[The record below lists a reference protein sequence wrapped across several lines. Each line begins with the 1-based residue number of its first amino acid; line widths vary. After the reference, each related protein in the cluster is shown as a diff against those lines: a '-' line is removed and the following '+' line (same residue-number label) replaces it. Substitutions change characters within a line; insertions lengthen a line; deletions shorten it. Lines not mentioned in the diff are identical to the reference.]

1 MNTQSFLETVKP
13 YSERPLVFDLGDALI
28 PGGYHVTEVKAVSTQ
43 AMDCGGRADAWRET
57 VVQLWAP
64 ERLEKSMNVGK
75 FLAIYSRVSAQIPIE
90 AEAELRIEYGALGAP
105 AVSYLV
111 GGIEVGKEVVV
122 RLEPPAV
129 TCKAA
134 ERSLSDSRDIPV
146 LDTSPSCCTPPTT
159 ENSRT
164 QCCG

>member
-1 MNTQSFLETVKP
+1 MDTQTFLATLEL
-13 YSERPLVFDLGDALI
+13 YSERPLVFDLGDAHV
-28 PGGYHVTEVKAVSTQ
+28 PGGYHVTEIKAVSTQ

-64 ERLEKSMNVGK
+64 ERLEKRSMNVGK
-75 FLAIYSRVSAQIPIE
+75 FLAIYGRVAAHIPIE
-90 AEAELRIEYGALGAP
+90 AEAELRVEYGALGAP

-111 GGIEVGKEVVV
+111 GGIEVREEVVV
-122 RLEPPAV
+122 RLRPPAV

-134 ERSLSDSRDIPV
+134 ERSLSDSKDIPM
-146 LDTSPSCCTPPTT
+146 LNTSPSCCTPATG
-159 ENSRT
+159 NSRM